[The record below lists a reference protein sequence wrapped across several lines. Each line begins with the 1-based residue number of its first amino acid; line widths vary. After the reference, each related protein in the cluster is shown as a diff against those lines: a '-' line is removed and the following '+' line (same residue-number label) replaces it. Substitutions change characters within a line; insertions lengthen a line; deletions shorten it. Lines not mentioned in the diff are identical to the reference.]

1 MERGGETRRR
11 GAVTF
16 EMNRDGSLRRGASL
30 EHPPLEDSSARWGR
44 KNARMIVGFLC
55 VVGQLQLNLGMG
67 NDANTGQRSRL
78 IKPSCC
84 VQRNVTFRWC
94 AFDFYRH

>member
-1 MERGGETRRR
+1 M
-11 GAVTF
+11 TF
-16 EMNRDGSLRRGASL
+16 EMNCDGSLRRGASL
-30 EHPPLEDSSARWGR
+30 KHPPLEDSSSRWGR
-44 KNARMIVGFLC
+44 KYARMVVFFLG
-55 VVGQLQLNLGMG
+55 VVVKLQLNLGMV

-94 AFDFYRH
+94 RFDFYCH